1 MTLGVRPRR
10 DAEAP
15 GLGTRRAGHALLIH
29 PKGRVNAQA
38 VAFAE
43 GLPADPD
50 HQVVVLDLPADPGDA
65 TWAVVARL
73 LGRGHPGGYRLVTG
87 RTLPGGMVPVGQW
100 LADRLDRAVV
110 VPDGAPVPAAGG
122 VLYIPADRGPGWVRL
137 LPRRPPT
144 PVSRRFPAPYWEFTL
159 SDRTWRTSD
168 RAVVD
173 PLPSGVWLHG
183 DGQGGALSPHRDLL
197 VSRLAY
203 RRDLLTVVLGCP
215 GGDELPLDDVT
226 RFWHSL
232 LPGVRD
238 LVRFVTYGPLAV
250 PDGSGPGQALADRLG
265 VPVTFDNGLPVSH
278 AVGETPEVHALDADG
293 TPGWAA
299 FARQLRFTPA
309 QLTGGLPTAP
319 VVVGHRPV
327 FDDLPETAPGR
338 YRYDDAVLEVV
349 PSGLW
354 LRPSSESGEAGDAA
368 EAAAIRSAAPSA
380 RHVNV
385 VFGTGGQGGGRMREL
400 AERLLQRLDPALRAM
415 ARLVPAVQLV
425 RETSTRELTTG
436 TGAESAGGTGAGARA
451 GAGAGRR
458 TVAGGHAAGALDDA
472 PATVAAPPA
481 AGPRVRLATAA
492 PVLGEAPAERAPGAA
507 FAGTTPTGIPGQ
519 VAGAVAVASAG
530 EGTAGPSNGPVGTGP
545 GTSVRA
551 AGAAGVVPAGE
562 GTAAPG
568 PGARGHV
575 PGAAPLP
582 GAAPDDRGVPAPA
595 GPRGPDAP
603 GLPPLL
609 WESST
614 PAPGATAPRPGE
626 FATPASGMP
635 SRPGGPAASA
645 GLPPRSSEFAAP
657 VPGGPPS
664 GAGVPVVPVSGGL
677 PPRPEASAAPTF
689 QGAPPQPGESAAP
702 VSGSGPSGAG
712 VPVVP
717 LSDGLPPRSTES
729 AAPTFQGVPPQPGES
744 AAPTFQ
750 GAPPQAGEY
759 AGPGPD
765 GMPSP
770 AGEADGSVPDGGATA
785 GRPANPL
792 PPSLPLPSLRLVSA
806 PGLPAP
812 PPVNADGA
820 APDAPGSGLPDRGAD
835 ARPPASSVP
844 GAPANPA
851 PPQPAPPSA
860 VPTPGPGAAP
870 AQAVPTAPDAGPA
883 RAGAVPGSGGP
894 GAAGT
899 AAVPPAPAQGGTVR
913 AGAGARVQ
921 AVPSPA
927 ASAVPPRDGIARERE
942 WLRGAFRQQ
951 YNDGAGAVARL
962 LSESPGLRGSA
973 QTPTEDVLTDLVA
986 ARLYLRGDSAL
997 LDRQIRAASVGPH
1010 IPFARCVA
1018 AGLRRLPSY
1027 RGATMLRAT
1036 LGDAEW
1042 DWYRRRTLV
1051 TEWAFC
1057 WALTS
1062 GTPEV
1067 PGDADLLIWSM
1078 TARRT
1083 ALLDPDQPARV
1094 LFLPGTTF
1102 KVLAVRDGDR
1112 RTVLL
1117 RELSASEISAD
1128 GRVDTGRT
1136 ALDDMALSGLEQAD
1150 RTWQGGETGTAPSLT
1165 PEQAVRFTAP
1175 PGLVLPPQPNPPAP
1189 PGKRTTP

>member
-10 DAEAP
+10 VAEAP

-29 PKGRVNAQA
+29 PKGRPNAQA

-87 RTLPGGMVPVGQW
+87 RALPGGIVPVGQW

-144 PVSRRFPAPYWEFTL
+144 PVSRRFPKPAWEFTL
-159 SDRTWRTSD
+159 SDQTWRTSD

-183 DGQGGALSPHRDLL
+183 DSHGGALSPHRDLL

-238 LVRFVTYGPLAV
+238 LVRFVIYGPLAA

-265 VPVTFDNGLPVSH
+265 VPVTFDNGLPVTH
-278 AVGETPEVHALDADG
+278 AAGETPEVHALDADG
-293 TPGWAA
+293 SPGWAA

-309 QLTGGLPTAP
+309 RLTGGRPTAP
-319 VVVGHRPV
+319 VVVSHRPV

-385 VFGTGGQGGGRMREL
+385 VFGTGGQGSGRMREL

-425 RETSTRELTTG
+425 RETSTRQLTTG
-436 TGAESAGGTGAGARA
+436 SGTEPAGGSEAGS
-451 GAGAGRR
+451 GAGRR
-458 TVAGGHAAGALDDA
+458 TVAGGHGAPAAGAPGDA
-472 PATVAAPPA
+472 PATA
-481 AGPRVRLATAA
+481 AGPSAAGPQVRLATAA
-492 PVLGEAPAERAPGAA
+492 PAFGDAPAGRAPGAA
-507 FAGTTPTGIPGQ
+507 GTTPTPVPGQ

-530 EGTAGPSNGPVGTGP
+530 EGASGPSNAPVGAGP

-551 AGAAGVVPAGE
+551 TGAVGVVPAGE
-562 GTAAPG
+562 GASG
-568 PGARGHV
+568 PGVRGHLT
-575 PGAAPLP
+575 GAASAPLP
-582 GAAPDDRGVPAPA
+582 GAAPDDRGVPASA
-595 GPRGPDAP
+595 GPTGPDVS

-609 WESST
+609 WEST
-614 PAPGATAPRPGE
+614 APAPGGTPPRPGE
-626 FATPASGMP
+626 PATRASGMP
-635 SRPGGPAASA
+635 SRPEDPAASA
-645 GLPPRSSEFAAP
+645 
-657 VPGGPPS
+657 GPPS
-664 GAGVPVVPVSGGL
+664 GAGEPVVPVSGGL
-677 PPRPEASAAPTF
+677 PP
-689 QGAPPQPGESAAP
+689 GPG
-702 VSGSGPSGAG
+702 
-712 VPVVP
+712 
-717 LSDGLPPRSTES
+717 DS
-729 AAPTFQGVPPQPGES
+729 AAPTFQGVPPRPGES
-744 AAPTFQ
+744 AAP
-750 GAPPQAGEY
+750 GS
-759 AGPGPD
+759 D

-770 AGEADGSVPDGGATA
+770 AGESAGSASDGGATA
-785 GRPANPL
+785 ERPAGPL
-792 PPSLPLPSLRLVSA
+792 PPALPLPSLRLVSA

-812 PPVNADGA
+812 PPMRADGA
-820 APDAPGSGLPDRGAD
+820 APDAPGSGRPDQGAD
-835 ARPPASSVP
+835 ARPPAPSVL
-844 GAPANPA
+844 GATANPV
-851 PPQPAPPSA
+851 PSQPTPAPPSA
-860 VPTPGPGAAP
+860 APTSGPGAAP
-870 AQAVPTAPDAGPA
+870 AQAVPTAPDSGPV
-883 RAGAVPGSGGP
+883 RAGAVPGSGATGAARAAVVHPAPGP
-894 GAAGT
+894 DARAGGAAGQ
-899 AAVPPAPAQGGTVR
+899 APAGGGTVR
-913 AGAGARVQ
+913 AGVGAGARVQ

-927 ASAVPPRDGIARERE
+927 AGAVPPRAGIARERE

-962 LSESPGLRGSA
+962 LSESPGLRGSV

-997 LDRQIRAASVGPH
+997 LDRQVRAASEGPH
-1010 IPFARCVA
+1010 VPFARCVA

-1062 GTPEV
+1062 GAPEV
-1067 PGDADLLIWSM
+1067 PGDADILIWSM

-1083 ALLDPDQPARV
+1083 ALLGPDQPARV

-1136 ALDDMALSGLEQAD
+1136 ALDDLALSGLEQAD
-1150 RTWQGGETGTAPSLT
+1150 RTWQGGETGAARGLT

-1175 PGLVLPPQPNPPAP
+1175 PGLVLPPRPNPPAP